1 MAITIAER
9 YLGRSLSRGTNRS
22 AQVEY
27 IIQGTADDAAAAD
40 AMNTYLTTNNLLVWD
55 TNIPMTS
62 FSLEQLSDQIWVA
75 TVQYGYT
82 NNQDTSASQ
91 VSFDTG
97 GGSQKITQ
105 SASGMSIAAY
115 ALPTKTAPDFKGAI
129 NVDDN
134 SVNGVDIVVPQYNWN
149 EQRYYSSVS
158 SGYQQTL
165 YLLTGKVNN
174 GSWHGYA
181 QGEVLFLGAGGSR
194 KGSGTWEMNFKF
206 AASPNK
212 TGIQI
217 GNITGIAKKGWEYLW
232 VRYEKNT
239 DANVL
244 VQTPASV
251 HVHQVYEYGDF
262 SGLGF

>member
-1 MAITIAER
+1 MAITVAER

-27 IIQGTADDAAAAD
+27 IIQGTDGDVAAAD
-40 AMNTYLTTNNLLVWD
+40 AMYSYLTTNNLLVWD
-55 TNIPMTS
+55 TGIPYTS
-62 FSLEQLSDQIWVA
+62 TTVEQISDQIWIA

-82 NNQDTSASQ
+82 NTQDTASQ

-105 SASGMSIAAY
+105 SAVGMAVSLYPASPVI
-115 ALPTKTAPDFKGAI
+115 DFKGAI

-149 EQRYYSSVS
+149 EQRYYSSIS

-165 YLLTGKVNN
+165 YLLTGKVNS

-181 QGEVLFLGAGGSR
+181 QGEALFLGASGSR
-194 KGSGTWEMNFKF
+194 KGGGSWEMNFKF

-217 GNITGIAKKGWEYLW
+217 GSITGIAKKGWEYLW

-239 DANVL
+239 SGGVL